1 MEGSL
6 EITESSGFCGQAE
19 IPLLGFGSSGA
30 PKQMATC
37 FKLIFSQQKDG
48 KHGLR
53 RILVRDLSWFNSPP
67 NTPLD
72 SPFCKG
78 HFLPEDLSNE
88 RLSDDEFYQR
98 ADELTQIAVKANPMM
113 NP

>member
-1 MEGSL
+1 MDFDASWSE
-6 EITESSGFCGQAE
+6 
-19 IPLLGFGSSGA
+19 
-30 PKQMATC
+30 TC
-37 FKLIFSQQKDG
+37 LDS
-48 KHGLR
+48 
-53 RILVRDLSWFNSPP
+53 ILPQTL
-67 NTPLD
+67 PLD

-88 RLSDDEFYQR
+88 RLSDDEFYER